1 MALLSGLLNKVKGFT
16 TALSGIIDIVTR
28 IKDHFFGTFDA
39 GKELFDSIVGEI
51 AEFKNWKENL
61 GFKNRVINLNRA
73 ITKTSELIQGAFDAG
88 RSVVDLVKSISLKVE
103 VGGAAEVVEAA
114 SGIGLPVALVNAA
127 VLIVEV
133 LDTIRRIIDD
143 AQTIVDEV
151 TRLRNAIENLDVVFL
166 GQSNPRQTVALADGG
181 NIKIRVG
188 GLHPTQL

>member
-16 TALSGIIDIVTR
+16 TAITGIIDIVTR

-39 GKELFDSIVGEI
+39 GKKLFDSIVGEI

-88 RSVVDLVKSISLKVE
+88 RSVVDLVKSISIKVE

-151 TRLRNAIENLDVVFL
+151 TRLRNAIENLDVIFL

-188 GLHPTQL
+188 GLHPAQL